1 MQETSHNVEAVVDG
15 GVNDLSTD
23 KCKVIFIFIVF
34 INIFLKFH
42 AHRCVL
48 LVHFSIPHRL
58 LLLIIALFFVS
69 LHLNQGPIVGDEPCL
84 PVGDVALNVSSSKF
98 DDVAVN
104 ASKVYFSVHLLVA
117 YFLLFVL
124 FILFTFF

>member
-1 MQETSHNVEAVVDG
+1 MQESNHNVEGSVDG
-15 GVNDLSTD
+15 GVNALSTD

-58 LLLIIALFFVS
+58 EFASDTYLFCYCGLI
-69 LHLNQGPIVGDEPCL
+69 PC
-84 PVGDVALNVSSSKF
+84 
-98 DDVAVN
+98 
-104 ASKVYFSVHLLVA
+104 VYCF
-117 YFLLFVL
+117 
-124 FILFTFF
+124 